1 MSDLPHEHGMTTP
14 DSTAAKSLATA
25 LRGLA
30 QVQPETSLW
39 PMLQAS
45 LLQRQKPARRRWSY
59 ALPAA
64 LAASIALLA
73 LSFFWRAANGPQDA
87 NMTHGDVAVQPATA
101 DPKAADVMTQI
112 DALRQQSQVLEGWL
126 SAARNSNSSA
136 RDLLASSEIE
146 DMIGLVDVQLAA
158 SALQT
163 DALPLWRQ
171 RIVLLQ
177 DLAALRYTGASLAA
191 NGVSGETVPTS
202 PTTWIN

>member
-1 MSDLPHEHGMTTP
+1 MSDLPHEHGMNTP
-14 DSTAAKSLATA
+14 DSTTAKSLASA
-25 LRGLA
+25 LCGLA

-39 PMLQAS
+39 PTLAAS
-45 LLQRQKPARRRWSY
+45 LLQRQKPARKRWSY

-64 LAASIALLA
+64 LAASIVLLA
-73 LSFFWRAANGPQDA
+73 LALFWRAANTPQDTSA
-87 NMTHGDVAVQPATA
+87 THSDIALNPTPS
-101 DPKAADVMTQI
+101 DPKSLDAMTQI
-112 DALRQQSQVLEGWL
+112 NALRQQSQVLEGWL

-158 SALQT
+158 SDKQT
-163 DALPLWRQ
+163 DTLPLWRQ
-171 RIVLLQ
+171 RIALLQ

>member
-1 MSDLPHEHGMTTP
+1 MSDLPHEHGMNTP
-14 DSTAAKSLATA
+14 DSTAAKTLASA

-39 PMLQAS
+39 PALEAS
-45 LLQRQKPARRRWSY
+45 LLHRQKPLRTRWSY

-73 LSFFWRAANGPQDA
+73 LPFFWRAVNTPQA
-87 NMTHGDVAVQPATA
+87 TSAMHSDVALNVLPA
-101 DPKAADVMTQI
+101 DPKGVDAMPQI
-112 DALRQQSQVLEGWL
+112 NALRQQSQVLEGWL

-158 SALQT
+158 SDKQT

-171 RIVLLQ
+171 RIALLQ

-191 NGVSGETVPTS
+191 NGISGETVPAS

>member
-1 MSDLPHEHGMTTP
+1 MSNLPHEHGMITP
-14 DSTAAKSLATA
+14 DSTAPKSLANA
-25 LRGLA
+25 LRDLA

-39 PMLQAS
+39 SALEAS
-45 LLQRQKPARRRWSY
+45 LLQRQKPARKGWSY
-59 ALPAA
+59 TLPAA

-73 LSFFWRAANGPQDA
+73 LPFFWRAANAPQGMNA
-87 NMTHGDVAVQPATA
+87 MHSDVVLAVVRA
-101 DPKAADVMTQI
+101 DPKVAAAMTQNNV
-112 DALRQQSQVLEGWL
+112 LRQQSQVLESWL

-158 SALQT
+158 SAAQT

-171 RIVLLQ
+171 RIALLQ

-191 NGVSGETVPTS
+191 NGVSGETLPAS

>member
-14 DSTAAKSLATA
+14 DPTAAKSLASA

-39 PMLQAS
+39 PTLEAS
-45 LLQRQKPARRRWSY
+45 LLQRQKPARKRGSY
-59 ALPAA
+59 VLPAA

-73 LSFFWRAANGPQDA
+73 LSFFWRAANAPQGA
-87 NMTHGDVAVQPATA
+87 NATHNDVAFNPAPA
-101 DPKAADVMTQI
+101 DPKAADAMTQI

-146 DMIGLVDVQLAA
+146 DMIGLVDVQLTA
-158 SALQT
+158 SGAQADT
-163 DALPLWRQ
+163 LPLWRQ
-171 RIVLLQ
+171 RITLLQ

-191 NGVSGETVPTS
+191 NGVSGETIPTS

>member
-14 DSTAAKSLATA
+14 DSTAAKSLASA

-39 PMLQAS
+39 PVLEAS
-45 LLQRQKPARRRWSY
+45 LLQQHKPARTRSSY
-59 ALPAA
+59 VLPAA
-64 LAASIALLA
+64 LAASIVLLA
-73 LSFFWRAANGPQDA
+73 LSFVWRAANAPQDA
-87 NMTHGDVAVQPATA
+87 SATQSDVALNPTPSA
-101 DPKAADVMTQI
+101 PKAADAMTQI
-112 DALRQQSQVLEGWL
+112 DALRQQSEVLESWL

-158 SALQT
+158 SAELT

-171 RIVLLQ
+171 RIALLQ

-191 NGVSGETVPTS
+191 NGVSGETIPAS